1 MKTYIQSLFAFS
13 PATFMTNLFLMIASG
28 LLEGIGLLL
37 LIPLLSLAGY
47 TVISSDQLGYI
58 GRWIHRYPWHVT
70 LPELLLVYVLIIAI
84 LAKLQSTQQSM
95 SGAFREAFIRS
106 WRNRLY
112 CSLSYANWM
121 FTLRHKKA
129 VMENLL
135 TTEVQRIGA
144 VTHLFLRMLST
155 LVLLAVYLTL
165 SLYLSWPMTLIAF
178 VAGLSLVACLLIQN
192 KKAKHTGY
200 HACNHRQAMFS
211 TMSEH
216 FSGMK
221 IAKSH
226 GNDQRHASAFC
237 ELSRKVEKVQTGFF
251 RIQAKT
257 SMLFKIGSAIVFSVI
272 FYCATVWFK
281 MPMATLLLLLVVFA
295 RILPKISTLQQTY
308 QQMLNM
314 LPAFSAV
321 LGMYEKS
328 QEAKEPGVA
337 VVDQKGTCGE
347 ASLDPVVKPRD
358 DSVKLRDGSTRIM
371 SSRGLTTG
379 SRRPHIFTDDDY
391 SQRCALKSALQLKQV
406 NFAYDQKTALKNI
419 NLTIRANQTL
429 AIVGHSGAGK
439 STLADILIGL
449 FVPDAGEMCVDGE
462 AVVGEHLQAW
472 RQSIGYVTQETFL
485 FHDTVLAN
493 LRWAKPDAS
502 EAEIQAV
509 LKMAA
514 ADQFV
519 QGLPEGLNT
528 VIGDRGV
535 RLSGGERQRL
545 ALARALLR
553 EPALLVLDEATNAL
567 DTVSEA
573 RIQEALI
580 ALRGKMTIVII
591 AHRLSTVRHADN
603 IIVMER
609 GCIVESGSW
618 RTLEAGGAGQFQML
632 LQGAQV

>member
-13 PATFMTNLFLMIASG
+13 PATFIANLFLMIASG

-70 LPELLLVYVLIIAI
+70 LPELLLVYVLIIAV

-178 VAGLSLVACLLIQN
+178 AAGLSLVACLLIQN

-226 GNDQRHASAFC
+226 GNDQCHASAFC

-281 MPMATLLLLLVVFA
+281 MPMATLLLLLVVFS
-295 RILPKISTLQQTY
+295 RILPKISTLQQMY

-328 QEAKEPGVA
+328 QEAKEPGA
-337 VVDQKGTCGE
+337 HVV
-347 ASLDPVVKPRD
+347 
-358 DSVKLRDGSTRIM
+358 
-371 SSRGLTTG
+371 
-379 SRRPHIFTDDDY
+379 
-391 SQRCALKSALQLKQV
+391 SQRCALKTALQLKQV
-406 NFAYDQKTALKNI
+406 DFAYDQKTALKAI
-419 NLTIRANQTL
+419 DLTIRANQTL

-462 AVVGEHLQAW
+462 TVVGEHLQAW

-618 RTLEAGGAGQFQML
+618 RTLEAWGSGAVSNVVAGCAGLIGAASGYRGQ
-632 LQGAQV
+632 AAV